1 MIATGIK
8 KTPVKNAPKS
18 FPKLMKNKM
27 YVILFTNMSTG
38 TVVHKLALGGA
49 FTVGYHTAEWNEVGF
64 KDTDE
69 TVTLCS
75 AEQG

>member
-8 KTPVKNAPKS
+8 KTPVTKTPKS

-27 YVILFTNMSTG
+27 YVVLFSHMNRG
-38 TVVHKLALGGA
+38 TVVHKLSLGGSY
-49 FTVGYHTAEWNEVGF
+49 TVGYHTAEWGMTDF

>member
-1 MIATGIK
+1 MLASGIK
-8 KTPVKNAPKS
+8 KTPVKKKPKS
-18 FPKLMKNKM
+18 FPKLMKSSTC
-27 YVILFTNMSTG
+27 VVLFTHSNKG
-38 TVVHKLALGGA
+38 TVVHKLKLDGA
-49 FTVGYHTAEWNEVGF
+49 YIVGYHTAEWDMSRF

>member
-8 KTPVKNAPKS
+8 KTPVKKKPKS
-18 FPKLMKNKM
+18 FPKLMKTEQ
-27 YVILFTNMSTG
+27 YVVLFSHKYRG
-38 TVVHKLALGGA
+38 TVVHKLALGGQ
-49 FTVGYHTAEWNEVGF
+49 FTVGFHSSDWDITHF

-75 AEQG
+75 AE